1 MGQPPVLQA
10 ERCPQELHTK
20 EGFYKQEAGGVKKL
34 LAKQKKEVLQAWASS
49 LWGKGKAERS
59 PKQIISLEL
68 IGNFQ
73 VDCLSKGHVPER
85 C

>member
-59 PKQIISLEL
+59 RQADYLTRANWKFS
-68 IGNFQ
+68 G
-73 VDCLSKGHVPER
+73 
-85 C
+85 